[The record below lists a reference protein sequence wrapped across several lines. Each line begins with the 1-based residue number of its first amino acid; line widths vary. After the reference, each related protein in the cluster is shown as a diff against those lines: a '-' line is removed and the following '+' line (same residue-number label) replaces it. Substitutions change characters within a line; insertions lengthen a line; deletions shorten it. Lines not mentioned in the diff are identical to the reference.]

1 MEIPEQIEKSCMEKK
16 VVVGL
21 GQLSSIIECAMGIIC
36 EEIGMKYN
44 PDSYTTKKIVKDAI
58 IRAASK
64 AELLSEMACD
74 KKTYRQNALNLV
86 WQIIENWCLCYY
98 CVMLS
103 PQNINY
109 RHWKTELMAHLNG
122 IKRVDLKKG
131 CGDKRKILSKLWI
144 TDYDLNVS
152 EKIESVIKG
161 KFLKEGM
168 RDKETISFVANAF
181 AEKIESLIDLL
192 VDPTKDLSGYM
203 EQMFPDF

>member
-1 MEIPEQIEKSCMEKK
+1 MEIPEPIEKSCMEKK
-16 VVVGL
+16 VVVDL

-36 EEIGMKYN
+36 EEIGAKYN
-44 PDSYTTKKIVKDAI
+44 PGSYTTKKIIRDAI

-64 AELLSEMACD
+64 ADLLSEMACD
-74 KKTYRQNALNLV
+74 KKTYKQNALNLT
-86 WQIIENWCLCYY
+86 WQLIENWCLCYY
-98 CVMLS
+98 CVILS

-144 TDYDLNVS
+144 EDYDLNIP

-161 KFLKEGM
+161 KFLKEEI

-181 AEKIESLIDLL
+181 AEKIEALIDLL
-192 VDPTKDLSGYM
+192 VDPTKNLDGYM